1 MLYQPICIDAYGFTD
16 SSQMAIRIY
25 TRSGEVLTARR
36 HPKRPTLFATRDG
49 IFFWLNRNGLRSAH
63 VRFVPTVH
71 PKLCHTRY
79 PFLAGDRGM
88 CCHHLLW
95 EIWQGPRTPGMEID
109 HINGNILDW
118 SLDNLREVTP
128 SENRRSARILR
139 SLRVSGLDPCTLS
152 RHDLLALFNQDPLRH
167 ATTHNLAG
175 DVYEGD

>member
-1 MLYQPICIDAYGFTD
+1 MLYQPVCIDSYGFTD
-16 SSQMAIRIY
+16 ASQKAIRIY
-25 TRSGEVLTARR
+25 TQSGGVLLARR
-36 HPKRPTLFATRDG
+36 HPKRPSLFATRDG
-49 IFFWLNRNGLRSAH
+49 VFFWLNRNGLRSAH

-79 PFLAGDRGM
+79 PFLAGDRGL

-139 SLRVSGLDPCTLS
+139 SLRASGLDPCTLS
-152 RHDLLALFNQDPLRH
+152 RSQLLALFTAN
-167 ATTHNLAG
+167 NVAG
-175 DVYEGD
+175 DIYEGD

>member
-1 MLYQPICIDAYGFTD
+1 MLYQPVCIDSYGFTD
-16 SSQMAIRIY
+16 ASQMAIRIY
-25 TRSGEVLTARR
+25 TRSGGVLVARR

-49 IFFWLNRNGLRSAH
+49 VFFWLNRNGLRSAH
-63 VRFVPTVH
+63 VRYVPTVH

-128 SENRRSARILR
+128 SENRRRARILR
-139 SLRVSGLDPCTLS
+139 TLRAQALATNRPDLLPQNM
-152 RHDLLALFNQDPLRH
+152 RPDDLLALFTKN
-167 ATTHNLAG
+167 NLAG